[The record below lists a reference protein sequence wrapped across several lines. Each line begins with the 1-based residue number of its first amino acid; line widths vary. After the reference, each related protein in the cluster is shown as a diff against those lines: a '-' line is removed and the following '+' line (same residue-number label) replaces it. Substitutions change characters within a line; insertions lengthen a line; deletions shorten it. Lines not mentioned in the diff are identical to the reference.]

1 MSDTQA
7 IDHRVVLKPIKV
19 KPISRPAF
27 DNTHLGQQRS
37 WTQDNSTAL
46 ARYFHQLGA
55 RAGETSQAD
64 LMLWLSCQHE
74 LEITYQARARLP
86 HTTAEAL

>member
-7 IDHRVVLKPIKV
+7 LDHRVVLKPITV
-19 KPISRPAF
+19 KPIARPVF
-27 DNTHLGQQRS
+27 DNAHLGQQRS

-55 RAGETSQAD
+55 RAGETSHAD
-64 LMLWLSCQHE
+64 LMLWIRCQHE

-86 HTTAEAL
+86 HGDVL